1 MDRYTQERIDM
12 ITGMIMVITNM
23 QESDVKDLI
32 STTIVY
38 RNIIRGEECT
48 LYEDYS
54 ANLMSIV
61 KELRRKNVESGIC
74 EITSDKVSDLN
85 QQIFSL
91 GIRNA
96 DQLKKKLCRSQVVE
110 VKAVTDISNERAF
123 NSPHFFRTYRK
134 KVSASANMAL
144 GSRKKKNAMPYGIAA
159 CRAMK
164 GLGSNHGR
172 SGRITASDRIRKSSA
187 RTNKNGFGSGR
198 VK

>member
-1 MDRYTQERIDM
+1 MDGYAKKRIDM
-12 ITGMIMVITNM
+12 ITGMIMVITHM
-23 QESDVKDLI
+23 QEKDVKDII

-61 KELRRKNVESGIC
+61 KELRKKNIESGIC

-96 DQLKKKLCRSQVVE
+96 DQLKKKLYRSQDAR
-110 VKAVTDISNERAF
+110 VKVVTDVSNEHTF
-123 NSPHFFRTYRK
+123 NFSSSFRPYRK
-134 KVSASANMAL
+134 RVSTSASDVL
-144 GSRKKKNAMPYGIAA
+144 GSRRKKNAMPYGDAA
-159 CRAMK
+159 CKTVK
-164 GLGSNHGR
+164 GQHSQRSKAGRLRTTFNETRKNSVKSN
-172 SGRITASDRIRKSSA
+172 RK
-187 RTNKNGFGSGR
+187 GFGI
-198 VK
+198 K

>member
-23 QESDVKDLI
+23 QESAVKDLI

-96 DQLKKKLCRSQVVE
+96 DQLKKNYVE
-110 VKAVTDISNERAF
+110 VKLWRLK
-123 NSPHFFRTYRK
+123 R
-134 KVSASANMAL
+134 
-144 GSRKKKNAMPYGIAA
+144 
-159 CRAMK
+159 
-164 GLGSNHGR
+164 
-172 SGRITASDRIRKSSA
+172 
-187 RTNKNGFGSGR
+187 
-198 VK
+198 